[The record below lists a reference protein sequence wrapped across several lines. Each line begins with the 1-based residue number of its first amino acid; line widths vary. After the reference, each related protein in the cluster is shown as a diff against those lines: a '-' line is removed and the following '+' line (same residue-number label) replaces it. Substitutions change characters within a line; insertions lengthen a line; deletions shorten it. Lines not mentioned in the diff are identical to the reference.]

1 MIKWIPFNSDS
12 PPPNDKVVIVCGC
25 CEMVAKPH
33 RYYDFAF
40 HINGRLLSI
49 SDSEEEVE
57 DVTHWAYADQ
67 IGLPDSIP
75 LYERWARSP
84 ATGKITAV
92 RDCVQW
98 GDCTVYGT
106 VDGVE
111 QKLFSYYIDELT
123 IHSSDLIGMT
133 PAEAI
138 KFKRK
143 KDEGYLR
150 S

>member
-1 MIKWIPFNSDS
+1 MLKEPTLNQRLNEATEIIK
-12 PPPNDKVVIVCGC
+12 
-25 CEMVAKPH
+25 
-33 RYYDFAF
+33 
-40 HINGRLLSI
+40 SI
-49 SDSEEEVE
+49 YADCDSEIWEEIESIDDGQRISVSMTAL
-57 DVTHWAYADQ
+57 DLKSIRQ
-67 IGLPDSIP
+67 FMIGL
-75 LYERWARSP
+75 EK
-84 ATGKITAV
+84 TGKITHV

-106 VDGVE
+106 VDGIE